1 LIKVIQ
7 GDASDINQINAD
19 KIKEIEAGEIADE
32 SHVGEPYGDAIPNNA
47 LRGPKNAPEF
57 ELDQDEYE
65 EQKNNARGKYDDFD
79 NDIIEKAPPSHQVSK
94 KSSKSSKSK
103 GQKEEYSSKV
113 SKKQSKNMYKT
124 VDQTQ
129 FLDMS
134 VRHGFNN
141 QLDLDESRQYDEQD
155 VPRKQPTSK

>member
-1 LIKVIQ
+1 
-7 GDASDINQINAD
+7 
-19 KIKEIEAGEIADE
+19 
-32 SHVGEPYGDAIPNNA
+32 
-47 LRGPKNAPEF
+47 
-57 ELDQDEYE
+57 
-65 EQKNNARGKYDDFD
+65 
-79 NDIIEKAPPSHQVSK
+79 VSK

-155 VPRKQPTSK
+155 VPRKQATSK

>member
-1 LIKVIQ
+1 M
-7 GDASDINQINAD
+7 
-19 KIKEIEAGEIADE
+19 
-32 SHVGEPYGDAIPNNA
+32 
-47 LRGPKNAPEF
+47 
-57 ELDQDEYE
+57 
-65 EQKNNARGKYDDFD
+65 
-79 NDIIEKAPPSHQVSK
+79 SK

-155 VPRKQPTSK
+155 APRKLPTSK

>member
-1 LIKVIQ
+1 M
-7 GDASDINQINAD
+7 
-19 KIKEIEAGEIADE
+19 
-32 SHVGEPYGDAIPNNA
+32 
-47 LRGPKNAPEF
+47 
-57 ELDQDEYE
+57 
-65 EQKNNARGKYDDFD
+65 
-79 NDIIEKAPPSHQVSK
+79 SK

-155 VPRKQPTSK
+155 VPRKQATSK